1 MKQDNKANKRRSILC
16 LSGMLPCYL
25 FSMARGL
32 FFSELNC
39 LDDMVQKR
47 PSSLNYKIRNFLN
60 VSLLQGQALFLIS
73 SVTLSVINE
82 MKLGVILLLT
92 IS

>member
-1 MKQDNKANKRRSILC
+1 
-16 LSGMLPCYL
+16 
-25 FSMARGL
+25 
-32 FFSELNC
+32 
-39 LDDMVQKR
+39 MVQKR
-47 PSSLNYKIRNFLN
+47 PSSLNYKIRNFHN
-60 VSLLQGQALFLIS
+60 VSLLQGQALFLMS

>member
-1 MKQDNKANKRRSILC
+1 MRLT
-16 LSGMLPCYL
+16 
-25 FSMARGL
+25 
-32 FFSELNC
+32 
-39 LDDMVQKR
+39 DDTVQKR
-47 PSSLNYKIRNFLN
+47 PSSLNYKIRNFHN

>member
-1 MKQDNKANKRRSILC
+1 
-16 LSGMLPCYL
+16 
-25 FSMARGL
+25 
-32 FFSELNC
+32 
-39 LDDMVQKR
+39 MVQKR
-47 PSSLNYKIRNFLN
+47 PSSLNYKIGNFHN